1 MKQRIAAMLAGAF
14 GLLAG
19 MGTPAATSTSATTQS
34 AADTLVSDFVYEGLA
49 LAPVSASAAG
59 YHIHKGVRLEGR
71 WDDYSVAGLARQR
84 SFNRDLLRRLDAL
97 QHASLDAERQADLD
111 IVRDSVGLNL
121 LELDRIQSFRH
132 NPTLYVELIGNGLNN
147 PFVLEYAP
155 PAARYQDIIDRLKRL
170 PALLSQARANLLD
183 APEVWNRVAREEN
196 AGNIELIDKTLRAAV
211 PAEQGAAFA
220 AAAEPALRS
229 LRDFNDYLAKTLAGK
244 TSDWRLGKDNYERKC
259 SYVLHIDRTPAQLLA
274 DAEAGLTAT
283 RAEMARLAAPRS
295 VEEALAGL
303 ASQHATAAT
312 YMDEVRT
319 ALAQVTEFVRQKDLL
334 TLSARSNLAVI
345 ETPVFMRGAYGL
357 GGFNPAPALEPQLGA
372 FYWVTPIPADWP
384 SERIESK
391 LRENNHYGLQHLT
404 IHEAM
409 PGHYVQAE
417 YSNRIE
423 PSVRRVLR
431 NLWGNGPY
439 VEGWAV
445 YTQQMMTDEG
455 YLNSDPGLRLTYLKQ
470 LLRVEANTIL
480 DVRLQTMG
488 MSEQEAL
495 ELMTRQTYQELQEAT
510 AKIQRAQLSSCQL
523 DMYYAGLRGWNAAR
537 AHYQHSHA
545 KDYSLKKF
553 HERALQEGPMPLP
566 VLDRLLQ
573 RP

>member
-1 MKQRIAAMLAGAF
+1 MKQRIAATLAGLF

-19 MGTPAATSTSATTQS
+19 MGIPAATTGSGTAQS
-34 AADTLVSDFVYEGLA
+34 AADALVSDFVYESLA

-71 WDDYSVAGLARQR
+71 WDDYSIAGLARQR

-111 IVRDSVGLNL
+111 IVRDGVGLKL

-132 NPTLYVELIGNGLNN
+132 NPTLYVELIGNGLNS
-147 PFVLEYAP
+147 PFQLEYAP
-155 PAARYQDIIDRLKRL
+155 PATRYQDIIDRLKRL
-170 PALLSQARANLLD
+170 PALLAQARANLLD

-196 AGNIELIDKTLRAAV
+196 AGNIELIDSTLRAAV

-220 AAAEPALRS
+220 AAAEPALRA
-229 LRDFNDYLAKTLAGK
+229 LRDFNDYLATTLAGK

-259 SYVLHIDRTPAQLLA
+259 SYVLHIGRTPSQLLA

-303 ASQHATAAT
+303 ASQHATAAG
-312 YMDEVRT
+312 YMDEVRRT
-319 ALAQVTEFVRQKDLL
+319 LAQATDFVRQKDLL
-334 TLSARSNLAVI
+334 ALSAGSNLAVI

-357 GGFNPAPALEPQLGA
+357 GGFNPAPALEPRLGA

-384 SERIESK
+384 SERVESK

-417 YSNRIE
+417 YANRIE
-423 PSVRRVLR
+423 PKVRRVLR
-431 NLWGNGPY
+431 NVWGNGPY

-445 YTQQMMTDEG
+445 YTQQLMTDEG
-455 YLNSDPGLRLTYLKQ
+455 YLDHDPGLRLTFLKQ
-470 LLRVEANTIL
+470 LLRSEANTIL

-495 ELMTRQTYQELQEAT
+495 ELMMKQTYQEREEAV

-523 DMYYAGLRGWNAAR
+523 DMYYAGLGGWNAAR
-537 AHYQHSHA
+537 THYQQSHA
-545 KDYSLKKF
+545 KDYSLKAF
-553 HERALQEGPMPLP
+553 HERALQEGPVPLP

>member
-1 MKQRIAAMLAGAF
+1 MQQRIAVLVTVAM
-14 GLLAG
+14 GLLVG
-19 MGTPAATSTSATTQS
+19 MGTPAATSALATTQS
-34 AADTLVSDFVYEGLA
+34 AADALVSDFVYESLA

-97 QHASLDAERQADLD
+97 QHAGLDAERLADLD

-155 PAARYQDIIDRLKRL
+155 AATRFQDIIDRLQRL
-170 PALLSQARANLLD
+170 PALVAQARANLLD

-229 LRDFNDYLAKTLAGK
+229 LRDFNEYLATTLAGK

-259 SYVLHIDRTPAQLLA
+259 SYVLHVGRTPAQLLA
-274 DAEAGLTAT
+274 DAEAGLSAT

-295 VEEALAGL
+295 VEAALAEL
-303 ASQHATAAT
+303 ASRHATAAT

-319 ALAQVTEFVRQKDLL
+319 ALAQATDFVRQKDLL
-334 TLSARSNLAVI
+334 TLSASSNLAVI

-384 SERIESK
+384 SERVESK

-445 YTQQMMTDEG
+445 YTQQLLTDEG
-455 YLNSDPGLRLTYLKQ
+455 YLNHDPGLRLTYLKQ
-470 LLRVEANTIL
+470 LLRSEANTIL

-537 AHYQHSHA
+537 AHYQQTHA
-545 KDYSLKKF
+545 QDFSLKKF
-553 HERALQEGPMPLP
+553 HERALNEGPVPLP